1 MKFDKLIMFFIIII
15 FLSSCSSSYKEL
27 TKIKNKSATNFQDF
41 LMKEYKNK
49 AIFEAEEMHDW
60 NSAKL
65 YSEKALKSQ
74 KTDEIYPEDLNYWKI
89 HSEKISEIKIAHE
102 NLMDIYNEAKNVDPY
117 NLAKAISS
125 LDCWAEQLE
134 EGWQTWDINNCRDDF
149 LRSIHSIYEQ
159 ITEDK
164 NNTKPIEELNKKD
177 EATVVTK
184 GINDQLI
191 QIIYFDFDKFELSNV
206 SINKIYNFLN
216 ENKNQINEYLIVG
229 HTDTKGTKKYNL
241 NLSIKRAEI
250 VKDLLIEFGIE
261 KSQIKIL
268 GKGEEL
274 LAIETPD
281 NTKQPANRRVE
292 IKKRN

>member
-1 MKFDKLIMFFIIII
+1 
-15 FLSSCSSSYKEL
+15 
-27 TKIKNKSATNFQDF
+27 
-41 LMKEYKNK
+41 
-49 AIFEAEEMHDW
+49 
-60 NSAKL
+60 
-65 YSEKALKSQ
+65 
-74 KTDEIYPEDLNYWKI
+74 
-89 HSEKISEIKIAHE
+89 
-102 NLMDIYNEAKNVDPY
+102 MDIYNEAKNVDPY

>member
-1 MKFDKLIMFFIIII
+1 MTIFI
-15 FLSSCSSSYKEL
+15 FLSNCSSSYKEL
-27 TKIKNKSATNFQDF
+27 VKIENKSPTNFQEF
-41 LMKEYKNK
+41 LMNEYKNK
-49 AIFEAEEMHDW
+49 AIFEAEDMHDW

-74 KTDEIYPEDLNYWKI
+74 KTDDIYPEEISYWKLP
-89 HSEKISEIKIAHE
+89 SENISEIKIAHE
-102 NLMDIYNEAKNVDPY
+102 NLMAIYEKAKNVDPY

-125 LDCWAEQLE
+125 LDCWSEQQE
-134 EGWQTWDINNCRDDF
+134 EKWQTWDINNCKDDF
-149 LRSIHSIYEQ
+149 LKSMHSIYEKL
-159 ITEDK
+159 TEDK
-164 NNTKPIEELNKKD
+164 NNDEKIEKLNQNLKIKD

-184 GINDQLI
+184 SINNEVF
-191 QIIYFDFDKFELSNV
+191 QIIYFDFDKFELSSV
-206 SINKIYNFLN
+206 SVNKINNFLN
-216 ENKNQINEYLIVG
+216 ENKDQIDKYLIVG

-250 VKDLLIEFGIE
+250 VKDLLIEYGIE